1 MDSDRWDRIQ
11 TVFHAVADLPAD
23 ERRRM
28 LEAECSG
35 DPALR
40 DEVLS
45 LIEEDLRGASLLDRS
60 VAEVAHEIFRDAVP
74 PALLAQQFGPY
85 RIRKVLGEGGM
96 GVVYLARR
104 DDLGGLAA
112 LKILRDA
119 WLSPARRERFAAE
132 QRTLAQLTHPSI
144 ARLFDA
150 DTLPDGTPWFV
161 MEYVE
166 GAPLTVW
173 CERHEAAVPDR
184 LRLFRAVC
192 EAVEHAHRHL
202 VVHRDLKPSNI
213 LVTDDGGVKLLDFGI
228 AKHLESLDG
237 RADQTRTG
245 LRLMTPAYASP
256 EQMRGAPVSIQTDLY
271 SLGVILY
278 ELLTGHLPFDLS
290 RLTPGEAE
298 AAILER
304 EPERPSLRARREG
317 RATARSVSRA
327 AWADLDVL
335 CLTAMHKDPARRY
348 GNVQALVRD
357 VNHFLEGQPLE
368 ARSDTMG
375 YRLGKFVRRN
385 RRAVAAATTAL
396 VSLVAVVGFYTASLA
411 SARNTALSEASR
423 SQRIQQ
429 FMLHLFQGGDQEAG
443 PADSLRVIS
452 LVHRGVQ
459 EARNLVAEPVVQA
472 ELYETLGGILQQLG
486 QLEGADSLLRAG
498 LSRRQAIFG
507 PDHAEVARSL
517 VSLGLLRAD
526 QARLP
531 EAERLIRDGVALAR
545 RRLRP
550 GHPQVADA
558 STALGY
564 VLEKRGEF
572 DQAIRMHEEVVRI
585 RSTSGDTTP
594 ELAASL
600 YQLAN
605 NHFYAGHY
613 VVSDSLNLR
622 VMAMNKALFGD
633 RHPSVAENLVNLGA
647 TQFEQGHYT
656 EAERLHR
663 EALEITR
670 AWYGPNHPQTAAGV
684 TMVARALVRQER
696 IDEATPLLEQA
707 LAIRE
712 RVFGRV
718 HPSVASTVNEIATI
732 EMLRG
737 RYDEAEAGYQRM
749 VDIYE
754 SIYKG
759 QHYLIGIAKSNLG
772 SVLTRRE
779 RHAEAEQRF
788 REAIAL
794 YLATLPA
801 DHSNTGIARIKLGRS
816 LLRQRRFAEAAA
828 ESMAG
833 YEILFKQADPGI
845 GFLVNARKDLVE
857 AYAAMGQPEKAARFR
872 EELAALD
879 AARAAP
885 AAPKT

>member
-23 ERRRM
+23 EQRRT
-28 LEAECSG
+28 LDAECSG

-40 DEVLS
+40 DEVLA
-45 LIEEDLRGASLLDRS
+45 LLEEDLRGGSVLDRG
-60 VAEVAHEIFRDAVP
+60 VAELAHEMFTDAVP

-104 DDLGGLAA
+104 EDLGSVAA

-144 ARLFDA
+144 ARLYDA

-166 GAPLTVW
+166 GAPLTAW
-173 CERHEAAVPDR
+173 CERHATSIPDR

-213 LVTDDGGVKLLDFGI
+213 LVTDEGDVKLLDFGI

-237 RADQTRTG
+237 PVDQTRTG
-245 LRLMTPAYASP
+245 LRLMTPAYAAP

-278 ELLTGHLPFDLS
+278 ELLTGRLPFDLS

-298 AAILER
+298 AAVLER
-304 EPERPSLRARREG
+304 EAERPSMQARQGGSAAARA
-317 RATARSVSRA
+317 VSRA
-327 AWADLDVL
+327 GWADLDVL

-375 YRLGKFVRRN
+375 YRVGKFVRRN
-385 RRAVAAATTAL
+385 RRSVAVGTTAL
-396 VSLVAVVGFYTASLA
+396 LSVVALVAFYTASLA
-411 SARNTALSEASR
+411 SARNTAVSEAAR

-429 FMLHLFQGGDQEAG
+429 FMLNLFQGGDQEAG

-459 EARNLVAEPVVQA
+459 EARNLIAEPVVQA

-486 QLEGADSLLRAG
+486 ELDGADSLLRAG

-517 VSLGLLRAD
+517 VSLGLLRAE
-526 QARLP
+526 QAKLP

-550 GHPQVADA
+550 DHPQVAEA
-558 STALGY
+558 ATALGY

-572 DQAIRMHEEVVRI
+572 DQAIQVHEEVVRI
-585 RSTSGDTTP
+585 RSSAGDTTP

-613 VVSDSLNLR
+613 TVSDSLNLR
-622 VMAMNKALFGD
+622 VMALNRALFGD

-663 EALEITR
+663 EALEITQ

-696 IDEATPLLEQA
+696 VDEATPLLEQA

-759 QHYLIGIAKSNLG
+759 RHYLIGIAKSNLG

-779 RHAEAEQRF
+779 RHVEAEQHF

-828 ESMAG
+828 ESLAG

-845 GFLVNARKDLVE
+845 GFLVNARKDMVE
-857 AYAAMGQPEKAARFR
+857 AYEAMGQPERAARFR

-885 AAPKT
+885 AAPKK

>member
-1 MDSDRWDRIQ
+1 MDSDRWNRIQ
-11 TVFHAVADLPAD
+11 TVFHAVADLSAE
-23 ERRRM
+23 ERRRT

-40 DEVLS
+40 EEVLS
-45 LIEEDLRGASLLDRS
+45 LIEEDLRGGSLLDRG
-60 VAEVAHEIFRDAVP
+60 VAELAHEILSDAVP
-74 PALLAQQFGPY
+74 PALLASHFGPY
-85 RIRKVLGEGGM
+85 RIRKALGEGGM
-96 GVVYLARR
+96 GVVYLAGRE
-104 DDLGGLAA
+104 DLGSLAA

-144 ARLFDA
+144 ARLYDA
-150 DTLPDGTPWFV
+150 DTLPDGTPWFA

-166 GAPLTVW
+166 GAPLTAW
-173 CERHEAAVPDR
+173 CERHATSVPDR

-192 EAVEHAHRHL
+192 DAVEHAHRHL

-237 RADQTRTG
+237 PADQTRTG
-245 LRLMTPAYASP
+245 LRLMTPAYAAP

-278 ELLTGHLPFDLS
+278 ELLTGSLPFDLS

-304 EPERPSLRARREG
+304 EPERPSIQARRG
-317 RATARSVSRA
+317 GTAAARGGNRA

-348 GNVQALVRD
+348 GSVQALVRD

-368 ARSDTMG
+368 ARPDTLG
-375 YRLGKFVRRN
+375 YRVGKFVRRN
-385 RRAVAAATTAL
+385 RRPVAVATTAV
-396 VSLVAVVGFYTASLA
+396 VSVVALVAFYTASLA
-411 SARNTALSEASR
+411 SARNVAVSEAAR

-429 FMLHLFQGGDQEAG
+429 FMLNLFQGGDQEAG

-472 ELYETLGGILQQLG
+472 ELYETLGGLLQQLG
-486 QLEGADSLLRAG
+486 ELEGADSLLRAG

-531 EAERLIRDGVALAR
+531 EAERLIRDGVDLAR

-550 GHPQVADA
+550 DHPQVAQA

-572 DQAIRMHEEVVRI
+572 DQAIQVHEEVVRM
-585 RSTSGDTTP
+585 RSTAGDTTP
-594 ELAASL
+594 ELATSL

-613 VVSDSLNLR
+613 PVSDSLNLR
-622 VMAMNKALFGD
+622 VMAMNRALFGD

-663 EALEITR
+663 EALEITQ

-684 TMVARALVRQER
+684 TMVARAMVRQER
-696 IDEATPLLEQA
+696 LDEAAPLLEQA

-754 SIYKG
+754 SIYRG
-759 QHYLIGIAKSNLG
+759 RHYLIGTAKSNLG
-772 SVLTRRE
+772 SVLARRE
-779 RHAEAEQRF
+779 RHVEAEKRF

-794 YLATLPA
+794 YQATLPA

-816 LLRQRRFAEAAA
+816 LLRQQRFAEAAT
-828 ESMAG
+828 ESFAG

-857 AYAAMGQPEKAARFR
+857 AYEAMGLPEKAARFR

-885 AAPKT
+885 VAQKK

>member
-1 MDSDRWDRIQ
+1 MDNDRWDRIQ

-23 ERRRM
+23 EQRRM

-35 DPALR
+35 DPALLE
-40 DEVLS
+40 EVLS
-45 LIEEDLRGASLLDRS
+45 LIEEDLRGASVLDRG
-60 VAEVAHEIFRDAVP
+60 VAELAHEIFRDAVP
-74 PALLAQQFGPY
+74 PALLAQEFGPY
-85 RIRKVLGEGGM
+85 RIQKVLGEGGM

-104 DDLGGLAA
+104 EDLGSVAA

-144 ARLFDA
+144 ARLYDA

-173 CERHEAAVPDR
+173 SERHDASLPDR

-202 VVHRDLKPSNI
+202 VVHCDLKPSNI

-228 AKHLESLDG
+228 AKHLETLDG
-237 RADQTRTG
+237 PADQTRTG
-245 LRLMTPAYASP
+245 LRLMTPAYAAP

-304 EPERPSLRARREG
+304 EPERPSLRARRE
-317 RATARSVSRA
+317 RIAASRSVGRA

-368 ARSDTMG
+368 ARPDTVG
-375 YRLGKFVRRN
+375 YRVGKFVRRN
-385 RRAVAAATTAL
+385 RRSVAVVTTAL
-396 VSLVAVVGFYTASLA
+396 VSVVALAVFYTASLA
-411 SARNTALSEASR
+411 AARNTAVSEAAR

-486 QLEGADSLLRAG
+486 ELEGADSLLRAG

-526 QARLP
+526 QAKLP
-531 EAERLIRDGVALAR
+531 EAEQLIRDGVDLAR
-545 RRLRP
+545 RRLRSD
-550 GHPQVADA
+550 HPQVAEA

-572 DQAIRMHEEVVRI
+572 DQAIQVHEEVVRI
-585 RSTSGDTTP
+585 RSTAGDTTP

-613 VVSDSLNLR
+613 AVSDSLNLR
-622 VMAMNKALFGD
+622 VMAMNRALFGD

-684 TMVARALVRQER
+684 TMVARAMVRQER
-696 IDEATPLLEQA
+696 LDEAAPLLEQA

-712 RVFGRV
+712 RVFGGI
-718 HPSVASTVNEIATI
+718 HPSVASTVNEVATI

-759 QHYLIGIAKSNLG
+759 QHYLIGTAKSNLG
-772 SVLTRRE
+772 SVLARRE
-779 RHAEAEQRF
+779 RHGDAERRF
-788 REAIAL
+788 REAIAI

-828 ESMAG
+828 ESFAG

-857 AYAAMGQPEKAARFR
+857 AYEAMGQPEKAARFR

-885 AAPKT
+885 AAPKK